1 MLSRADGNGLS
12 GRAIQQSTRGGDMWS
27 QTIVRSGIALV
38 AGGFVLRGVAS
49 YGMDAFGSPEIS
61 LAALVLTIFG
71 LAWLR

>member
-1 MLSRADGNGLS
+1 
-12 GRAIQQSTRGGDMWS
+12 MWS

-38 AGGFVLRGVAS
+38 AGGFVLRAVAS

-71 LAWLR
+71 LGWLR